1 MGPAVEFVPQD
12 SKESEMDS
20 EEFAITSFYNLA
32 VITQPH
38 SLRCKEPQVN
48 MTFLDIPAGFSFTD
62 VEFAAW
68 QRRS

>member
-1 MGPAVEFVPQD
+1 MEFVPRD

-20 EEFAITSFYNLA
+20 EEFAITSFYNLT

-48 MTFLDIPAGFSFTD
+48 MTFLDIPPGFSSTD
-62 VEFAAW
+62 VEFAAC
-68 QRRS
+68 QLKS